1 MHEHGARPA
10 VLDRLP
16 GIPETLLWAAGGGV
30 SPLDFARRR
39 LSSYLV
45 SRVHRTRVEREPPS
59 PERRATGDEPRPE
72 YPGTCESQVARLG
85 RSRDVA
91 TPHLRRSGESPVGAM
106 HCAYDRYLRIA
117 GSAFAVS
124 ASDWAGG
131 TGSRHGTFS
140 GIRARRG
147 LGWGV
152 VCRTGSEVAD
162 RVGQGPAMSDETPD
176 TKGRRLEAVGRR
188 GSRGRRI
195 SPRLRSAQ
203 A

>member
-1 MHEHGARPA
+1 
-10 VLDRLP
+10 V
-16 GIPETLLWAAGGGV
+16 
-30 SPLDFARRR
+30 
-39 LSSYLV
+39 
-45 SRVHRTRVEREPPS
+45 RT
-59 PERRATGDEPRPE
+59 T
-72 YPGTCESQVARLG
+72 GTCESQVARLG
-85 RSRDVA
+85 RR
-91 TPHLRRSGESPVGAM
+91 HRSGSTAPGAPVSGFTALM
-106 HCAYDRYLRIA
+106 PTREQAAGVCRYLRIA